1 MNQIETI
8 LTPALFPFRKMN
20 GGHNVVVVDILRATT
35 SICTAIANGAKAI
48 IPVRTIEE
56 AKAYKDKGYLVAG
69 ERIED
74 TFPFADWGNSALEFT
89 RQRVEGNEIVHSTTN
104 GTGAICLS
112 QSSNPHQILI
122 GSFCNLTTLANYL
135 IKENKDVQILCSGWN
150 NTFALEDAIFAGALA
165 EKILQSDNFEN
176 KNDSTQCV
184 IELWNASKGN
194 LRQYMEKASH
204 IHRLRKHNM
213 DDVFEYTFM
222 LDTCKVV
229 PLFEQNKI
237 INVEQ

>member
-1 MNQIETI
+1 MV
-8 LTPALFPFRKMN
+8 
-20 GGHNVVVVDILRATT
+20 G
-35 SICTAIANGAKAI
+35 
-48 IPVRTIEE
+48 
-56 AKAYKDKGYLVAG
+56 
-69 ERIED
+69 
-74 TFPFADWGNSALEFT
+74 
-89 RQRVEGNEIVHSTTN
+89 
-104 GTGAICLS
+104 
-112 QSSNPHQILI
+112 
-122 GSFCNLTTLANYL
+122 
-135 IKENKDVQILCSGWN
+135 
-150 NTFALEDAIFAGALA
+150 IFAGALA

-229 PLFEQNKI
+229 PCVQQNKI
-237 INVEQ
+237 VNGY

>member
-1 MNQIETI
+1 MSYN
-8 LTPALFPFRKMN
+8 K
-20 GGHNVVVVDILRATT
+20 T
-35 SICTAIANGAKAI
+35 SFITH
-48 IPVRTIEE
+48 
-56 AKAYKDKGYLVAG
+56 Y
-69 ERIED
+69 
-74 TFPFADWGNSALEFT
+74 
-89 RQRVEGNEIVHSTTN
+89 
-104 GTGAICLS
+104 
-112 QSSNPHQILI
+112 
-122 GSFCNLTTLANYL
+122 
-135 IKENKDVQILCSGWN
+135 
-150 NTFALEDAIFAGALA
+150 
-165 EKILQSDNFEN
+165 NFEN

-237 INVEQ
+237 VNGY